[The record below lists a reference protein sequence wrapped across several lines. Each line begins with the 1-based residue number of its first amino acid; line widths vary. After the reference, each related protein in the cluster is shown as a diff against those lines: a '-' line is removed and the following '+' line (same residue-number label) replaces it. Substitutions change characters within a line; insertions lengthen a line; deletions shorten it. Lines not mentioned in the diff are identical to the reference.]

1 MRSMHAGTA
10 VRGRARARALATWL
24 PAGVRHSFRAQQRRL
39 RVHRVRTGTVEMGDL
54 RRLRPISRAF
64 GIDRGQS
71 IARFYVERHLER
83 HRSDI
88 AGAVL
93 EIGDD
98 RYTRM
103 FGAGRITRSDVLSV
117 VDGAPGTTIVADLT
131 RADHLPSEQYDCV
144 ICTQTLQMIYE
155 THAAV
160 ASLHRLLRPSG
171 VLLVT
176 SSGISPIGRREGVDD
191 WGEYWFASAQAMS
204 KLLGERFSPANVQVE
219 TYGNV
224 LTAIAYLHGLAA
236 EELDSAELAYVDPD
250 YEVIVG
256 ARAARS
262 APA

>member
-1 MRSMHAGTA
+1 
-10 VRGRARARALATWL
+10 
-24 PAGVRHSFRAQQRRL
+24 
-39 RVHRVRTGTVEMGDL
+39 MGDL

-155 THAAV
+155 T
-160 ASLHRLLRPSG
+160 
-171 VLLVT
+171 

-236 EELDSAELAYVDPD
+236 EELDPAELAYVDPD